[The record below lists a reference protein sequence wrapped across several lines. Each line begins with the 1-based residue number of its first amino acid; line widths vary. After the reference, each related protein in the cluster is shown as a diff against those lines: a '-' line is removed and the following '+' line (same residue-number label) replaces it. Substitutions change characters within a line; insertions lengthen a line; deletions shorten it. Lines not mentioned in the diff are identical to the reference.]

1 MTDYGLEVRRL
12 TRTTVAIE
20 GQLTPYSD
28 ALKDAGYRV
37 VSLTD
42 GSLRKAHAVVVQGT
56 DDNFLGME
64 EPLTKAPVVNA
75 TGYTANQ
82 VVTEV
87 KHRTAAES

>member
-1 MTDYGLEVRRL
+1 MTRA
-12 TRTTVAIE
+12 TVAIE

-37 VSLTD
+37 ISLTD
-42 GSLRKAHAVVVQGT
+42 TSLRKANAVVVQGS

-64 EPLTKAPVVNA
+64 DPLTKAPVINA

-82 VVTEV
+82 IVTEV
-87 KHRTAAES
+87 QHRTVAES

>member
-1 MTDYGLEVRRL
+1 M

-42 GSLRKAHAVVVQGT
+42 ASLRTANAVVVQGT
-56 DDNFLGME
+56 DENFLGMQD
-64 EPLTKAPVVNA
+64 PLTKSPVINA
-75 TGYTANQ
+75 TGFTANQ
-82 VVTEV
+82 IVTEV
-87 KHRTAAES
+87 KHRTVAES

>member
-1 MTDYGLEVRRL
+1 MTRA
-12 TRTTVAIE
+12 TVAIE

-42 GSLRKAHAVVVQGT
+42 TSLRRANAVVVQGS

-64 EPLTKAPVVNA
+64 DPLTKVPVINA
-75 TGYTANQ
+75 TGYTADQ
-82 VVTEV
+82 IVTEV